1 MTSDDES
8 DQPVPA
14 ANEAKPARPAPLGAT
29 LLDAMAFRAL
39 LVPNGRLFGLDL
51 GTKTIGIALSD
62 VTRIIASSFETL
74 ARGKV
79 KADAAILSGLMAK
92 HGVIGLVV
100 GLPINMDG
108 SDGPRAQST
117 RAFCRNLNQLLSH
130 PILLWD
136 ERMTTAEATRML
148 IQADTSRQRRGELID
163 KLAATI
169 ILQSALD
176 CMR

>member
-1 MTSDDES
+1 MTGDETA
-8 DQPVPA
+8 DQPVTA
-14 ANEAKPARPAPLGAT
+14 AIDAKPARAAALGVT
-29 LLDAMAFRAL
+29 LLDATAFRAL
-39 LVPNGRLFGLDL
+39 LPPNTRLFGLDL

-62 VTRIIASSFETL
+62 VTRIIASSFKTL
-74 ARGKV
+74 PRGKV
-79 KADAAILSGLMAK
+79 RADAAILSDLMAK
-92 HGVIGLVV
+92 HGVAGLVV

-117 RAFCRNLNQLLSH
+117 RAFCRNLNQLLTC

-163 KLAATI
+163 KLAATL